1 MQEIKKV
8 KQLVVVTDDKPGML
22 AEISGVLAKEKV
34 NLDAICAY
42 AMKDKAVF
50 YVLCSDAE
58 KAETILMK
66 KGWQVKEEEV
76 VVVSLENKPGVLS
89 KFADKLKAKNINLA
103 YCYGSACDCS
113 CGSRL
118 VFKAEDNNLAIAAL
132 K

>member
-1 MQEIKKV
+1 MKAPKII
-8 KQLVVVTDDKPGML
+8 VTAGPTCEPIDPVRFISNYSTGFMGYSIA
-22 AEISGVLAKEKV
+22 AEA
-34 NLDAICAY
+34 
-42 AMKDKAVF
+42 
-50 YVLCSDAE
+50 
-58 KAETILMK
+58 MK

-89 KFADKLKAKNINLA
+89 EFADKLKAKNINLA